1 MAKRYDNS
9 FDAEGFVENFRAQD
23 DAPAPSKLAESP
35 KVEAGKKKIPERS
48 VSPDA
53 VDDYQ
58 ARFIDDLKYRY
69 PPNRWPPVMISPEFA
84 SNINR
89 LELLCGNRRANLS
102 TYINNVLEQHFRD
115 CEAQI
120 KEFKKK
126 YNDNE

>member
-9 FDAEGFVENFRAQD
+9 FDAEGFVDNFRAQD
-23 DAPAPSKLAESP
+23 DAPAPSKPVESP
-35 KVEAGKKKIPERS
+35 SVVTEKKKAPAS
-48 VSPDA
+48 AAPPDS

-58 ARFIDDLKYRY
+58 GRFIDNLKYRC
-69 PPNRWPPVMISPEFA
+69 PPNRWPQVMISPEFA

>member
-23 DAPAPSKLAESP
+23 DAPAPSKTAEGPS
-35 KVEAGKKKIPERS
+35 VEAVKKKSPERAAP
-48 VSPDA
+48 PDS

-58 ARFIDDLKYRY
+58 AQFIDDLKYRY
-69 PPNRWPPVMISPEFA
+69 PPNRWPQVMISPEFA

>member
-1 MAKRYDNS
+1 MAKRYDNN
-9 FDAEGFVENFRAQD
+9 FDAEGFVDNFRAQD
-23 DAPAPSKLAESP
+23 DAPAPSKSTESP
-35 KVEAGKKKIPERS
+35 EVQTVKKKTSPKPETS
-48 VSPDA
+48 DS

-58 ARFIDDLKYRY
+58 ARFIDDLKYWY
-69 PPNRWPPVMISPEFA
+69 PPNRWPQVMISPEFA

>member
-9 FDAEGFVENFRAQD
+9 FDAEGFVDNFRAQD
-23 DAPAPSKLAESP
+23 DAPAPSKPTESP
-35 KVEAGKKKIPERS
+35 AVETVKKKVPKKYVTPDS
-48 VSPDA
+48 VDG
-53 VDDYQ
+53 YQ

-69 PPNRWPPVMISPEFA
+69 PPNRWPQVMISPEFA

>member
-1 MAKRYDNS
+1 
-9 FDAEGFVENFRAQD
+9 
-23 DAPAPSKLAESP
+23 
-35 KVEAGKKKIPERS
+35 
-48 VSPDA
+48 
-53 VDDYQ
+53 
-58 ARFIDDLKYRY
+58 
-69 PPNRWPPVMISPEFA
+69 MISPEFA

>member
-9 FDAEGFVENFRAQD
+9 FDAEGFVDNFRAQD
-23 DAPAPSKLAESP
+23 DAAAPSKSAESP
-35 KVEAGKKKIPERS
+35 EAQTEKKKTSTKHVTPDS
-48 VSPDA
+48 VE
-53 VDDYQ
+53 DYQ
-58 ARFIDDLKYRY
+58 VLFIDDLKYRY
-69 PPNRWPPVMISPEFA
+69 PPNRWPQVMISPEFA